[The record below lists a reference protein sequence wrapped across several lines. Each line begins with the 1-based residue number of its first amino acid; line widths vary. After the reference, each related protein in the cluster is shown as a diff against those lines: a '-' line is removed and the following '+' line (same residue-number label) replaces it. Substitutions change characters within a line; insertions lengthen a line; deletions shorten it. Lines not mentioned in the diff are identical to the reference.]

1 MATLQKLRNNKI
13 TPIAIGVAML
23 LFVVTLF
30 LKQGGGEGE
39 RDAFELNGKTLDINA
54 FNAMVEE
61 TENYYSTMQLLTTGQ
76 KYDFNNEEIA
86 QIREMVYQQY
96 ISNQMLEEE
105 CAKLGIT
112 VTNEELQNIIKTGN
126 SPRLMQNPV
135 FAQQGAFS
143 FTALQQFLKQYDE
156 MSKNPQVSPEERE
169 MMDRVYRMWLYTEK
183 ELRKDVL
190 TNKYQTLLASLMLSN
205 PISAKQHFEASNNE
219 TEVLLAAVPY
229 TSIEDKDV
237 KVEDSEIQAKYNE
250 KKEAFYRFNQS
261 RDLKFIDVIINASK
275 EDEEALQNEMNNFA
289 EQMQAADANIE
300 NIVRRSQSTIAYIGM
315 PVSKDMYASV
325 PGVAACLDTMAVNTQ
340 TAPFRCL
347 EDNTMNIVKLMDKI
361 TRPDSIE
368 IREIDVVFGKDQEAS
383 KKSADSIYTALQA
396 GQSIDS
402 IAKFYNQTA
411 EKHWVTS
418 QMYESG
424 QMDKTYTEAITSAA
438 AGSYNKIELPN
449 GIAIFQVTDRR
460 NMEEKYQVAVIKRE
474 IAFGNE
480 TSTNNFNK
488 LSTFVASNKTVKDM
502 EKNSKGEFNIQTL
515 EEVQPMQPAI
525 ANIADS
531 REIVRWAYNEDTKV
545 GDVSEIF
552 YCGKKREHLVVA
564 VLTAIHEEGYAD
576 VKEEAIKNQ
585 VRQLVIADKKAAMIQ
600 DKMKNAKSIAEVAQI
615 KGAVQDTVQNI
626 TFANTTYIQ
635 KTGAREVSISG
646 AASAAAKDK
655 FVAGIRGEEAV
666 YAFKVINKTAKAT
679 YNAKENEKEEMMK
692 AAQEKASMALSG
704 TFDMYRG
711 GMTDMRNPN
720 NIFYNNYKNAKK
732 KDNRIL
738 FF

>member
-39 RDAFELNGKTLDINA
+39 RDAFNLNGKTLDINA

-76 KYDFNNEEIA
+76 KYDFNNEEVA

-105 CAKLGIT
+105 CEKLGIT

-126 SPRLMQNPV
+126 NPRLMQNPV
-135 FAQQGAFS
+135 FAQQGVFS

-531 REIVRWAYNEDTKV
+531 REIIRWAYNEDTKV

-576 VKEEAIKNQ
+576 VKEEVIKNQ
-585 VRQLVIADKKAAMIQ
+585 LRQLVIADKKAAMIQ

-615 KGAVQDTVQNI
+615 KGAVQDTIQNI

>member
-39 RDAFELNGKTLDINA
+39 RDAFNLNGKTLDINA

-76 KYDFNNEEIA
+76 KYDFNNEEVA

-105 CAKLGIT
+105 CEKLGIT

-126 SPRLMQNPV
+126 NPRLMQNPV
-135 FAQQGAFS
+135 FAQQGVFS

-190 TNKYQTLLASLMLSN
+190 TSKYQTLLASLMLSN

-531 REIVRWAYNEDTKV
+531 REIIRWAYNEDTKV

-576 VKEEAIKNQ
+576 AKEEVIKNQ
-585 VRQLVIADKKAAMIQ
+585 LRQLVIADKKAAMIQ

-615 KGAVQDTVQNI
+615 KGAVQDTIQNI

-679 YNAKENEKEEMMK
+679 YNAKENEKDEMMK

>member
-39 RDAFELNGKTLDINA
+39 RDAFNLNGKTLDINA

-76 KYDFNNEEIA
+76 KYDFNNEEVA

-105 CAKLGIT
+105 CEKLGIT

-126 SPRLMQNPV
+126 NPRLMQNPV

-143 FTALQQFLKQYDE
+143 FTALQQFLKQHDE

-237 KVEDSEIQAKYNE
+237 KVEDSDIQAKYNE

-531 REIVRWAYNEDTKV
+531 REIIRWAYNEDTKV

-576 VKEEAIKNQ
+576 AKEEVIKNQ
-585 VRQLVIADKKAAMIQ
+585 LRQLVIADKKAAMIQ

-615 KGAVQDTVQNI
+615 KGAVQDTIQNI